1 MSDDEKQA
9 RKEKL
14 FEEHGLDIQHAT
26 RNGLALAYGVS
37 QSTLKRAIKLAREG
51 KKGSVQGRPRNGGS
65 PSKQR
70 KCVTTIL
77 AAKENGKGFL
87 ESDVSTLLIGYDKS
101 DRRHNGRLPRQKPL
115 TKRVVRDFM
124 KQNSLKTNTLES
136 TPQSRLDASADIR
149 NHITNAAVIRA
160 ASEDVPLKLLVNFD
174 AKKVPVQVIKFM
186 LIINVYIIH
195 VYVRVHALVYSLS
208 WTSG

>member
-70 KCVTTIL
+70 KYVTMIL

-87 ESDVSTLLIGYDKS
+87 ESG
-101 DRRHNGRLPRQKPL
+101 
-115 TKRVVRDFM
+115 
-124 KQNSLKTNTLES
+124 
-136 TPQSRLDASADIR
+136 
-149 NHITNAAVIRA
+149 
-160 ASEDVPLKLLVNFD
+160 VPLKLLLNFD
-174 AKKVPVQVIKFM
+174 AKKVHVQVIKFM
-186 LIINVYIIH
+186 LIINVHIIH
-195 VYVRVHALVYSLS
+195 AHVHALVYSLS
-208 WTSG
+208 WLCII